1 MECGIEP
8 RTFSKVVWFG
18 AMQHDAAEG
27 PSDDLPNHGTRMSAA
42 DPVSEKWARLAVVAR
57 ERATEQQQLATGAAD
72 SETAKPHV
80 EQRAYL
86 LRLAE
91 VYERRRVAGRHG

>member
-1 MECGIEP
+1 M
-8 RTFSKVVWFG
+8 T
-18 AMQHDAAEG
+18 A
-27 PSDDLPNHGTRMSAA
+27 DDR
-42 DPVSEKWARLAVVAR
+42 VSEKWARLAVVTR
-57 ERATEQQQLATGAAD
+57 ERATEQFATGAAD